1 MYIPAT
7 LTETGWNGV
16 GVHFTFPV
24 HSLSAYRTAK
34 VTRNKISLASGL
46 EYNFITS
53 ESVRIFATD
62 RSLEVLGSDE
72 HQMPQQASLQ
82 RWAGIW
88 AETISSPG
96 REVSLV
102 DPA

>member
-1 MYIPAT
+1 MYFPAT
-7 LTETGWNGV
+7 LTKTGWNGV

-24 HSLSAYRTAK
+24 HSFSAYRTAK

-62 RSLEVLGSDE
+62 RSPGVLGSDE
-72 HQMPQQASLQ
+72 HQMPQRASLQ
-82 RWAGIW
+82 PRSLALPPSQSP
-88 AETISSPG
+88 TTYLSSFP
-96 REVSLV
+96 SI
-102 DPA
+102 

>member
-7 LTETGWNGV
+7 LTKTGWNGV

-24 HSLSAYRTAK
+24 HSFSAYRTAK

-46 EYNFITS
+46 EYNFIAS

-62 RSLEVLGSDE
+62 RSPGVLGSDE
-72 HQMPQQASLQ
+72 HQMPQRASLQ
-82 RWAGIW
+82 V
-88 AETISSPG
+88 PG
-96 REVSLV
+96 PVTRCR
-102 DPA
+102 

>member
-1 MYIPAT
+1 MYFPAT
-7 LTETGWNGV
+7 LTKTGWNGV

-62 RSLEVLGSDE
+62 RSPGVLGSDE
-72 HQMPQQASLQ
+72 HQMPQRASLHCVNSILHTKNCKLFDTQ
-82 RWAGIW
+82 
-88 AETISSPG
+88 S
-96 REVSLV
+96 VSK
-102 DPA
+102 

>member
-46 EYNFITS
+46 EYNSITS

-62 RSLEVLGSDE
+62 RSLEALGSDE
-72 HQMPQQASLQ
+72 HQMPQWASLHGAA
-82 RWAGIW
+82 R
-88 AETISSPG
+88 
-96 REVSLV
+96 
-102 DPA
+102 